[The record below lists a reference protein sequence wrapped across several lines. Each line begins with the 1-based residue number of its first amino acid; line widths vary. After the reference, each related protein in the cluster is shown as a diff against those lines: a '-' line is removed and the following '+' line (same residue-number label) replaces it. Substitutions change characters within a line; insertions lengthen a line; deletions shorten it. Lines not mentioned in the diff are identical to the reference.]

1 MSYWVYFPIIYIY
14 ENNWRIKLFPT
25 LPPSVLKDPIM
36 RRSMVPH
43 GEDALKKKII
53 ASRKIPFL
61 QLFLGSLYFFIRLC
75 ITFYLLNLRNYHL
88 NLDCIIFFAFTRWE
102 NHKIYG
108 GLIKKFQFAKYQSLK
123 ENVHLGWMNHR
134 QISTSS
140 LWKKP
145 SYYRLNRFFL
155 QTHRTKNS
163 HNKVNWLKKD
173 FFVMIQFQ
181 FSDKLELY
189 FINPIN
195 GNRQKNGRL

>member
-1 MSYWVYFPIIYIY
+1 MRTTEGLNYSPSSLPLSWKTPSWEGPWYLMVKMHWKKNYCQQKNSISTTFPWQPVFFYT
-14 ENNWRIKLFPT
+14 T
-25 LPPSVLKDPIM
+25 L
-36 RRSMVPH
+36 H
-43 GEDALKKKII
+43 
-53 ASRKIPFL
+53 
-61 QLFLGSLYFFIRLC
+61 
-75 ITFYLLNLRNYHL
+75 YLLLVKFKKLPFKSWLHY
-88 NLDCIIFFAFTRWE
+88 FFAFTRWE
-102 NHKIYG
+102 NRKIYG

-123 ENVHLGWMNHR
+123 ENVYLGWMNHH

-181 FSDKLELY
+181 FSYKLELY
-189 FINPIN
+189 FINSIN
-195 GNRQKNGRL
+195 GYRQKNGRL

>member
-1 MSYWVYFPIIYIY
+1 MRTTEGLNYSPSS
-14 ENNWRIKLFPT
+14 
-25 LPPSVLKDPIM
+25 LPLSWKTPSWEGPWYL
-36 RRSMVPH
+36 MVKMH
-43 GEDALKKKII
+43 WKKII

-108 GLIKKFQFAKYQSLK
+108 GLIKKFQFAKYQSFK
-123 ENVHLGWMNHR
+123 ENVYLGWMNHH

>member
-1 MSYWVYFPIIYIY
+1 
-14 ENNWRIKLFPT
+14 
-25 LPPSVLKDPIM
+25 M

-43 GEDALKKKII
+43 GEDALKNKLLPAEK
-53 ASRKIPFL
+53 FH
-61 QLFLGSLYFFIRLC
+61 FYNFSLAACIFFIRLC

-108 GLIKKFQFAKYQSLK
+108 GLIKKFQLAKYQSLK
-123 ENVHLGWMNHR
+123 KNVYLGWMNHH

-195 GNRQKNGRL
+195 GNRQKNGRLQSHQ